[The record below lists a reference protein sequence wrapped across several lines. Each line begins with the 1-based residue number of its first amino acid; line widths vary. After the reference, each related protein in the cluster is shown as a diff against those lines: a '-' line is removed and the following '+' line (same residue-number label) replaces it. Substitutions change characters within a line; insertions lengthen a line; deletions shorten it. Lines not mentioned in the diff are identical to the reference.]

1 MSIITPMEN
10 LLKNKNILVGVTG
23 SIAIYK
29 ALELIRLFVKA
40 GANVRVVMSE
50 EAKKFVTPLTFEA
63 VSSNAVLHAGSEN
76 WSSDLNHIGV
86 GQWADLFVI
95 APATANTIN
104 KLSNGIADN
113 LLLQSALAYDRV
125 KIIAPAANTKMYE
138 NPVTQAS
145 FKMLKLLNYK
155 VVEPQSKVLV
165 CNVEGKGAL
174 AEVSDIFYASCR
186 ELLKDEFWENRKVVV
201 TGGGTI
207 ERIDSV
213 RYISNFSS
221 GKMAKNLA
229 LALYLKGASVCL
241 LTTKEFDDLPKEI
254 YQIEIE
260 SADELKEYL
269 IDCIRSA
276 KKGVLTKPTLMD
288 DSTPILIQKKPYL
301 FMAAAV
307 SDYLPKFPQEGKLK
321 KEMLGDEW
329 NLVLKKNEDILKSID
344 KEGIIAIGFKAEKDE
359 KEALKNAKEM
369 LLSKNLD
376 AVCLNILRDENNFG
390 SDLNEIEFVTRDGV
404 KKLPLKDKLS
414 ISFEILE
421 EAKKLDDNGD
431 K

>member
-1 MSIITPMEN
+1 MNN

-29 ALELIRLFVKA
+29 SLELIRLFVKA
-40 GANVRVVMSE
+40 GANVRVVLSD
-50 EAKKFVTPLTFEA
+50 EALKFISPITFEA
-63 VSSNAVLHAGSEN
+63 LSSNKVLYKESED

-86 GQWADLFVI
+86 GEWADIFVI

-113 LLLQSALAYDRV
+113 LLLQSALAFDRV

-155 VVEPQSKVLV
+155 IVEPQSKVLV
-165 CNVEGKGAL
+165 CKVEGKGAL
-174 AEVSDIFYASCR
+174 ADVEDIFFATVR
-186 ELLKDEFWENRKVVV
+186 ELLKDDFWENRKVVV

-207 ERIDSV
+207 EKIDSV

-221 GKMAKNLA
+221 GKMAKSLA
-229 LALYLKGASVCL
+229 LALYLKGASVCF
-241 LTTKEFDDLPKEI
+241 LTTKKFDDLPKEI
-254 YQIEIE
+254 YQLDVE
-260 SADELKEYL
+260 SALEMKEYL
-269 IDCIRSA
+269 TDCIRSA

-288 DSTPILIQKKPYL
+288 DSIPQNILKKPYL

-307 SDYLPKFPQEGKLK
+307 SDYTPKFPQEGKLK
-321 KEMLGDEW
+321 KEQLGDEW
-329 NLVLKKNEDILKSID
+329 TLVLKRNEDILKTID
-344 KEGIIAIGFKAEKDE
+344 KSEIVSIGFKAEKDE
-359 KEALKNAKEM
+359 EKALENAKNM
-369 LLSKNLD
+369 LVEKNLD
-376 AVCLNILRDENNFG
+376 AVCLNVLKENNDFG
-390 SDLNEIEFVTRDGV
+390 SDLNEIDFITKGGV
-404 KKLPLKDKLS
+404 KKLSLKEKLL

-421 EAKKLDDNGD
+421 EAKRLDDNGN
-431 K
+431 

>member
-1 MSIITPMEN
+1 MNN

-29 ALELIRLFVKA
+29 SLELIRLFVKA
-40 GANVRVVMSE
+40 GANVRVVLSD
-50 EAKKFVTPLTFEA
+50 EALKFISPITFEA
-63 VSSNAVLHAGSEN
+63 LSSNKVLYKESED
-76 WSSDLNHIGV
+76 WSGDLNHIGV
-86 GQWADLFVI
+86 GEWADIFVI

-113 LLLQSALAYDRV
+113 LLLQSALAFDRV

-155 VVEPQSKVLV
+155 IVEPQSKVLV
-165 CNVEGKGAL
+165 CKVEGKGAL
-174 AEVSDIFYASCR
+174 ADVEDIFFATVR
-186 ELLKDEFWENRKVVV
+186 ELLKDNFWENRKVVV

-221 GKMAKNLA
+221 GKMAKSLA
-229 LALYLKGASVCL
+229 LALYLKGASVCF
-241 LTTKEFDDLPKEI
+241 LTTKKFDDLPKEI
-254 YQIEIE
+254 YQLDVE
-260 SADELKEYL
+260 SALEMKEYL

-288 DSTPILIQKKPYL
+288 DSIPQNVLKKPYL

-307 SDYLPKFPQEGKLK
+307 SDYTPKFPQEGKLK
-321 KEMLGDEW
+321 KEQLGDEW
-329 NLVLKKNEDILKSID
+329 TLVLKRNEDILKTID
-344 KEGIIAIGFKAEKDE
+344 KSEIVSIGFKAEKDE
-359 KEALKNAKEM
+359 EKALENAKNM
-369 LLSKNLD
+369 LVEKNLD
-376 AVCLNILRDENNFG
+376 AVCLNVLKENNDFG
-390 SDLNEIEFVTRDGV
+390 SDLNEIDFITKSGV
-404 KKLPLKDKLS
+404 KKLSLKEKLL

-421 EAKKLDDNGD
+421 EAKRLDDNGN
-431 K
+431 

>member
-1 MSIITPMEN
+1 MNN

-29 ALELIRLFVKA
+29 SLELIRLFVKA
-40 GANVRVVMSE
+40 GANVRVVLSD
-50 EAKKFVTPLTFEA
+50 EALKFISPITFEA
-63 VSSNAVLHAGSEN
+63 LSSNKVLYKESED

-86 GQWADLFVI
+86 GEWADIFVI

-113 LLLQSALAYDRV
+113 LLLQSALAFDRV

-155 VVEPQSKVLV
+155 IVEPQSKVLV
-165 CNVEGKGAL
+165 CKVEGKGAL
-174 AEVSDIFYASCR
+174 ADVEDIFFATVR
-186 ELLKDEFWENRKVVV
+186 ELLKDNFWENRKVVV

-221 GKMAKNLA
+221 GKMAKSLA
-229 LALYLKGASVCL
+229 LALYLKGASVCF
-241 LTTKEFDDLPKEI
+241 LTTKKFDDLPKEI
-254 YQIEIE
+254 YQLDVE
-260 SADELKEYL
+260 SALEMKEYL

-288 DSTPILIQKKPYL
+288 DSIPQNILKKPYL

-307 SDYLPKFPQEGKLK
+307 SDYTPKFPQEGKLK
-321 KEMLGDEW
+321 KEQLGDEW
-329 NLVLKKNEDILKSID
+329 TLVLKRNEDILKTID
-344 KEGIIAIGFKAEKDE
+344 KSEIVSIGFKAEKDE
-359 KEALKNAKEM
+359 EKALENAKNM
-369 LLSKNLD
+369 LVEKNLD
-376 AVCLNILRDENNFG
+376 AVCLNVLKENNDFG
-390 SDLNEIEFVTRDGV
+390 SDLNEIDFITKGGV
-404 KKLPLKDKLS
+404 KKLSLKEKLL

-421 EAKKLDDNGD
+421 EAKRLDDNGN
-431 K
+431 

>member
-1 MSIITPMEN
+1 MNN

-29 ALELIRLFVKA
+29 SLELIRLFVKA
-40 GANVRVVMSE
+40 GANVRVVLSD
-50 EAKKFVTPLTFEA
+50 EALKFISPITFEA
-63 VSSNAVLHAGSEN
+63 LSSNKVLYKESED

-86 GQWADLFVI
+86 GEWADIFVI

-113 LLLQSALAYDRV
+113 LLLQSALAFDRV

-155 VVEPQSKVLV
+155 IVEPQSKVLV
-165 CNVEGKGAL
+165 CKVEGKGAL
-174 AEVSDIFYASCR
+174 ADVEDIFFATVR
-186 ELLKDEFWENRKVVV
+186 ELLKDDFWENRKVVV

-221 GKMAKNLA
+221 GKMAKSLA
-229 LALYLKGASVCL
+229 LALYLKGASVCF
-241 LTTKEFDDLPKEI
+241 LTTKKFDDLPKEI
-254 YQIEIE
+254 YQLDVE
-260 SADELKEYL
+260 SALEMKEYL
-269 IDCIRSA
+269 TDCIRSA

-288 DSTPILIQKKPYL
+288 DSIPQNILKKPYL

-307 SDYLPKFPQEGKLK
+307 SDYTPKFPQEGKLK
-321 KEMLGDEW
+321 KEQLGDEW
-329 NLVLKKNEDILKSID
+329 TLVLKRNEDILKTID
-344 KEGIIAIGFKAEKDE
+344 KNKIVSIGFKAEKDE
-359 KEALKNAKEM
+359 KKALENAKNM
-369 LLSKNLD
+369 LVEKNLD
-376 AVCLNILRDENNFG
+376 AVCLNVLKENNDFG
-390 SDLNEIEFVTRDGV
+390 SDLNEIDFITKSGV
-404 KKLPLKDKLS
+404 KKLSLKEKLL

-421 EAKKLDDNGD
+421 EAKRLDDNGN
-431 K
+431 

>member
-1 MSIITPMEN
+1 MNN

-29 ALELIRLFVKA
+29 SLELIRLFVKA
-40 GANVRVVMSE
+40 GANVRVVLSD
-50 EAKKFVTPLTFEA
+50 EALKFISPITFEA
-63 VSSNAVLHAGSEN
+63 LSSNKVLYKESED

-86 GQWADLFVI
+86 GEWADIFVI

-113 LLLQSALAYDRV
+113 LLLQSALAFDRV

-155 VVEPQSKVLV
+155 IVEPQSKVLV
-165 CNVEGKGAL
+165 CKVEGKGAL
-174 AEVSDIFYASCR
+174 ADVEDIFFATVR
-186 ELLKDEFWENRKVVV
+186 ELLKDDFWENRKVVV

-221 GKMAKNLA
+221 GKMAKSLA
-229 LALYLKGASVCL
+229 LALYLKGASVCF
-241 LTTKEFDDLPKEI
+241 LTTKKFDDLPKEI
-254 YQIEIE
+254 YQLDVE
-260 SADELKEYL
+260 SALEMKEYL
-269 IDCIRSA
+269 TDCIRSA

-288 DSTPILIQKKPYL
+288 DSIPQNILKKPYL

-307 SDYLPKFPQEGKLK
+307 SDYTPKFPQEGKLK
-321 KEMLGDEW
+321 KEQLGDEW
-329 NLVLKKNEDILKSID
+329 TLVLKRNEDILKTID
-344 KEGIIAIGFKAEKDE
+344 KNKIVSIGFKAEKDE
-359 KEALKNAKEM
+359 EKALENAKNM
-369 LLSKNLD
+369 LVEKNLD
-376 AVCLNILRDENNFG
+376 AVCLNVLKENNDFG
-390 SDLNEIEFVTRDGV
+390 SDLNEIDFITKSGV
-404 KKLPLKDKLS
+404 KKLSLKEKLL

-421 EAKKLDDNGD
+421 EAKRLDDNGN
-431 K
+431 

>member
-1 MSIITPMEN
+1 MNN

-29 ALELIRLFVKA
+29 SLELIRLFVKA
-40 GANVRVVMSE
+40 GANVRVVLSD
-50 EAKKFVTPLTFEA
+50 EALKFISPITFEA
-63 VSSNAVLHAGSEN
+63 LSSNKVLYKESED

-86 GQWADLFVI
+86 GEWADIFVI

-113 LLLQSALAYDRV
+113 LLLQSALAFDRV

-155 VVEPQSKVLV
+155 IVEPQSKVLV
-165 CNVEGKGAL
+165 CKVEGKGAL
-174 AEVSDIFYASCR
+174 ADVEDIFFATVR
-186 ELLKDEFWENRKVVV
+186 ELLKDDFWENRKVVV

-221 GKMAKNLA
+221 GKMAKSLA
-229 LALYLKGASVCL
+229 LALYLKGASVCF
-241 LTTKEFDDLPKEI
+241 LTTKKFDDLPKEI
-254 YQIEIE
+254 YQLDVE
-260 SADELKEYL
+260 SALEMKEYL
-269 IDCIRSA
+269 TDCIRSA

-288 DSTPILIQKKPYL
+288 DSIPQNILKKPYL

-307 SDYLPKFPQEGKLK
+307 SDYTPKFPQEGKLK
-321 KEMLGDEW
+321 KEQLGDEW
-329 NLVLKKNEDILKSID
+329 TLVLKRNEDILKTID
-344 KEGIIAIGFKAEKDE
+344 KSEIVSIGFKAEKDE
-359 KEALKNAKEM
+359 EKALENAKNM
-369 LLSKNLD
+369 LVEKNLD
-376 AVCLNILRDENNFG
+376 AVCLNVLKENNDFG
-390 SDLNEIEFVTRDGV
+390 SDLNEIDFITKSGV
-404 KKLPLKDKLS
+404 KKLSLKEKLL

-421 EAKKLDDNGD
+421 EAKRLDDNGN
-431 K
+431 

>member
-1 MSIITPMEN
+1 MNN

-29 ALELIRLFVKA
+29 SLELIRLFVKA
-40 GANVRVVMSE
+40 GANVRVVLSD
-50 EAKKFVTPLTFEA
+50 EALKFISPITFEA
-63 VSSNAVLHAGSEN
+63 LSSNKVLYKESED

-86 GQWADLFVI
+86 GEWADIFVI

-113 LLLQSALAYDRV
+113 LLLQSALAFDRV

-155 VVEPQSKVLV
+155 IVEPQNKVLV
-165 CNVEGKGAL
+165 CKVEGKGAL
-174 AEVSDIFYASCR
+174 ADVEDIFFATVR
-186 ELLKDEFWENRKVVV
+186 ELLKDDFWENRKVVV

-221 GKMAKNLA
+221 GKMAKSLA
-229 LALYLKGASVCL
+229 LALYLKGASVCF
-241 LTTKEFDDLPKEI
+241 LTTKKFDDLPKEI
-254 YQIEIE
+254 YQLDVE
-260 SADELKEYL
+260 SALEMKEYL
-269 IDCIRSA
+269 TDCIRSA

-288 DSTPILIQKKPYL
+288 DSIPQNILKKPYL

-307 SDYLPKFPQEGKLK
+307 SDYTPKFPQEGKLK
-321 KEMLGDEW
+321 KEQLGDEW
-329 NLVLKKNEDILKSID
+329 TLVLKRNEDILKTID
-344 KEGIIAIGFKAEKDE
+344 KNKIVSIGFKAEKDE
-359 KEALKNAKEM
+359 EKALENAKNM
-369 LLSKNLD
+369 LVEKNLD
-376 AVCLNILRDENNFG
+376 AVCLNVLKENNDFG
-390 SDLNEIEFVTRDGV
+390 SDLNEIDFITKSGV
-404 KKLPLKDKLS
+404 KKLSLKEKLL

-421 EAKKLDDNGD
+421 EAKRLDDNGN
-431 K
+431 

>member
-1 MSIITPMEN
+1 MSIITAMNN

-29 ALELIRLFVKA
+29 SLELIRLFIKA
-40 GANVRVVMSE
+40 GANVRVVLSD
-50 EAKKFVTPLTFEA
+50 EALKFISPITFEA
-63 VSSNAVLHAGSEN
+63 LSSNKVLYKESED

-86 GQWADLFVI
+86 GEWADIFVI

-113 LLLQSALAYDRV
+113 LLLQSALAFDRV

-155 VVEPQSKVLV
+155 IVEPQSKVLV
-165 CNVEGKGAL
+165 CKVEGKGAL
-174 AEVSDIFYASCR
+174 ADVEDIFFATVR
-186 ELLKDEFWENRKVVV
+186 ELLKDNFWENRKVVV

-221 GKMAKNLA
+221 GKMAKSLA
-229 LALYLKGASVCL
+229 LALYLKGASVCF
-241 LTTKEFDDLPKEI
+241 LTTKKFDDLPKEI
-254 YQIEIE
+254 YQLDVE
-260 SADELKEYL
+260 SALEMKEYL
-269 IDCIRSA
+269 TDCIRSA

-288 DSTPILIQKKPYL
+288 DSIPQNILKKPYL

-307 SDYLPKFPQEGKLK
+307 SDYTPKFPQEGKLK
-321 KEMLGDEW
+321 KEQLGDEW
-329 NLVLKKNEDILKSID
+329 TLVLKRNEDILKTID
-344 KEGIIAIGFKAEKDE
+344 KNKIVSIGFKAEKDE
-359 KEALKNAKEM
+359 EKALENAKNM
-369 LLSKNLD
+369 LVEKNLD
-376 AVCLNILRDENNFG
+376 AVCLNVLKENNDFG
-390 SDLNEIEFVTRDGV
+390 SDLNEIDFITKSGV
-404 KKLPLKDKLS
+404 KKLSLKEKLL

-421 EAKKLDDNGD
+421 EAKRLDDNGN
-431 K
+431 

>member
-1 MSIITPMEN
+1 MNN

-29 ALELIRLFVKA
+29 SLELIRLFVKA
-40 GANVRVVMSE
+40 GANVRVVLSD
-50 EAKKFVTPLTFEA
+50 EALKFISPITFEA
-63 VSSNAVLHAGSEN
+63 LSSNKVLYKESED

-86 GQWADLFVI
+86 GEWADIFVI

-113 LLLQSALAYDRV
+113 LLLQSALAFDRV

-155 VVEPQSKVLV
+155 IVEPQSKVLV
-165 CNVEGKGAL
+165 CKVEGKGAL
-174 AEVSDIFYASCR
+174 ADVEDIFFATVR
-186 ELLKDEFWENRKVVV
+186 ELLKDDFWENRKVVV

-221 GKMAKNLA
+221 GKMAKSLA
-229 LALYLKGASVCL
+229 LALYLKGASVCF
-241 LTTKEFDDLPKEI
+241 LTTKKFDDLPKEI
-254 YQIEIE
+254 YQLDVE
-260 SADELKEYL
+260 SALEMKEYL
-269 IDCIRSA
+269 TDCIRSA

-288 DSTPILIQKKPYL
+288 DSIPQNILKKPYL

-307 SDYLPKFPQEGKLK
+307 SDYTPKFPQEGKLK
-321 KEMLGDEW
+321 KEQLGDEW
-329 NLVLKKNEDILKSID
+329 TLVLKRNEDILKTID
-344 KEGIIAIGFKAEKDE
+344 KSEIVSIGFKAEKDE
-359 KEALKNAKEM
+359 EKALENAKNM
-369 LLSKNLD
+369 LVEKNLD
-376 AVCLNILRDENNFG
+376 AVCLNVLKENNDFG
-390 SDLNEIEFVTRDGV
+390 SDLNEIDFITKGGV
-404 KKLPLKDKLS
+404 KKLSLKEKLL

-421 EAKKLDDNGD
+421 EAKRLDDNGN
-431 K
+431 

>member
-1 MSIITPMEN
+1 MNN

-29 ALELIRLFVKA
+29 SLELIRLFVKA
-40 GANVRVVMSE
+40 GANVRVVLSD
-50 EAKKFVTPLTFEA
+50 EALKFISPITFEA
-63 VSSNAVLHAGSEN
+63 LSSNKVLYKESED
-76 WSSDLNHIGV
+76 WSGDLNHIGI
-86 GQWADLFVI
+86 GEWADIFVI

-113 LLLQSALAYDRV
+113 LLLQSALAFDRV

-155 VVEPQSKVLV
+155 IVEPQSKVLV
-165 CNVEGKGAL
+165 CKVEGKGAL
-174 AEVSDIFYASCR
+174 ADVEDIFFATVR
-186 ELLKDEFWENRKVVV
+186 ELLKDNFWENRKVVV

-221 GKMAKNLA
+221 GKMAKSLA
-229 LALYLKGASVCL
+229 LALYLKGASVCF
-241 LTTKEFDDLPKEI
+241 LTTKKFDDLPKEI
-254 YQIEIE
+254 YQLDVE
-260 SADELKEYL
+260 SALEMKEYL
-269 IDCIRSA
+269 TDCIRSA

-288 DSTPILIQKKPYL
+288 DGIPQNVLKKPYL

-307 SDYLPKFPQEGKLK
+307 SDYTPKFPQEGKLK
-321 KEMLGDEW
+321 KEQLGDEW
-329 NLVLKKNEDILKSID
+329 TLVLKRNEDILKMID
-344 KEGIIAIGFKAEKDE
+344 KSEIVSIGFKAEKDE
-359 KEALKNAKEM
+359 EKALENAKNM
-369 LLSKNLD
+369 LVEKNLD
-376 AVCLNILRDENNFG
+376 AVCLNILKENNDFG
-390 SDLNEIEFVTRDGV
+390 SDLNEIDFITKSGV
-404 KKLPLKDKLS
+404 KKLSLKEKLL

-421 EAKKLDDNGD
+421 EAKRLDDNGN
-431 K
+431 

>member
-1 MSIITPMEN
+1 MNN

-29 ALELIRLFVKA
+29 SLELIRLFVKA
-40 GANVRVVMSE
+40 GANVRVVLSD
-50 EAKKFVTPLTFEA
+50 EALKFISPITFEA
-63 VSSNAVLHAGSEN
+63 LSSNKVLYKESED
-76 WSSDLNHIGV
+76 WSGDLNHIGV
-86 GQWADLFVI
+86 GEWADIFVI

-113 LLLQSALAYDRV
+113 LLLQSALAFDRV

-155 VVEPQSKVLV
+155 IVEPQSKVLV
-165 CNVEGKGAL
+165 CKVEGKGAL
-174 AEVSDIFYASCR
+174 ADVEDIFFATVR
-186 ELLKDEFWENRKVVV
+186 ELLKDNFWENRKVVV

-221 GKMAKNLA
+221 GKMAKSLA
-229 LALYLKGASVCL
+229 LALYLKGASVCF
-241 LTTKEFDDLPKEI
+241 LTTKKFDDLPKEI
-254 YQIEIE
+254 YQLDVE
-260 SADELKEYL
+260 SALEMKEYL

-288 DSTPILIQKKPYL
+288 DSIPQNVLKKPYL

-307 SDYLPKFPQEGKLK
+307 SDYTPKFPQEGKLK
-321 KEMLGDEW
+321 KEHIGDEW
-329 NLVLKKNEDILKSID
+329 TLVLKRNEDILKTINKSEIVS
-344 KEGIIAIGFKAEKDE
+344 IGFKAEKNEE
-359 KEALKNAKEM
+359 KALENAKNM
-369 LLSKNLD
+369 LVEKNLD
-376 AVCLNILRDENNFG
+376 AVCLNVLKENNDFG
-390 SDLNEIEFVTRDGV
+390 SDLNEIDFITKGGV
-404 KKLPLKDKLS
+404 KKLSLKEKLL

-421 EAKKLDDNGD
+421 EAKRLDDNGN
-431 K
+431 

>member
-1 MSIITPMEN
+1 MNN

-29 ALELIRLFVKA
+29 SLELIRLFVKA
-40 GANVRVVMSE
+40 GANVRVVLSD
-50 EAKKFVTPLTFEA
+50 EALKFISPITFEA
-63 VSSNAVLHAGSEN
+63 LSSNKVLYKESED

-86 GQWADLFVI
+86 GEWADIFVI

-113 LLLQSALAYDRV
+113 LLLQSALAFDRV

-155 VVEPQSKVLV
+155 IVEPQSKVLV
-165 CNVEGKGAL
+165 CKVEGKGAL
-174 AEVSDIFYASCR
+174 ADVEDIFFATVR
-186 ELLKDEFWENRKVVV
+186 ELLKDDFWENRKVVV

-207 ERIDSV
+207 EKIDSV

-221 GKMAKNLA
+221 GKMAKSLA
-229 LALYLKGASVCL
+229 LALYLKGASVCF
-241 LTTKEFDDLPKEI
+241 LTTKKFDDLPKEI
-254 YQIEIE
+254 YQLDVE
-260 SADELKEYL
+260 SALEMKEYL
-269 IDCIRSA
+269 TDCIRSA

-288 DSTPILIQKKPYL
+288 DSIPQNILKKPYL

-307 SDYLPKFPQEGKLK
+307 SDYTPKFPQEGKLK
-321 KEMLGDEW
+321 KEQLGDEW
-329 NLVLKKNEDILKSID
+329 TLVLKRNEDILKTID
-344 KEGIIAIGFKAEKDE
+344 KSEIVSIGFKAEKDE
-359 KEALKNAKEM
+359 EKALENAKNM
-369 LLSKNLD
+369 LVEKNLD
-376 AVCLNILRDENNFG
+376 AVCLNVLKENNDFG
-390 SDLNEIEFVTRDGV
+390 SDLNEIDFITKSGV
-404 KKLPLKDKLS
+404 KKLSLKEKLL

-421 EAKKLDDNGD
+421 EAKRLDDNGN
-431 K
+431 

>member
-1 MSIITPMEN
+1 MNN

-29 ALELIRLFVKA
+29 SLELIRLFVKA
-40 GANVRVVMSE
+40 GANVRVVLSD
-50 EAKKFVTPLTFEA
+50 EALKFISPITFEA
-63 VSSNAVLHAGSEN
+63 LSSNKVLYKESED
-76 WSSDLNHIGV
+76 WSGDLNHIGV
-86 GQWADLFVI
+86 GEWADIFVI

-113 LLLQSALAYDRV
+113 LLLQSALAFDRV

-155 VVEPQSKVLV
+155 IVEPQSKVLV
-165 CNVEGKGAL
+165 CKVEGKGAL
-174 AEVSDIFYASCR
+174 ADVEDIFFATVR
-186 ELLKDEFWENRKVVV
+186 ELLKDDFWENRKVVV

-221 GKMAKNLA
+221 GKMAKSLA
-229 LALYLKGASVCL
+229 LALYLKGASVCF
-241 LTTKEFDDLPKEI
+241 LTTKKFDDLPKEI
-254 YQIEIE
+254 YQLDVE
-260 SADELKEYL
+260 SALEMKEYL
-269 IDCIRSA
+269 TDCIRSA

-288 DSTPILIQKKPYL
+288 DSIPQNVLKKPYL

-307 SDYLPKFPQEGKLK
+307 SDYTPKFPQEGKLK
-321 KEMLGDEW
+321 KEQFGDEW
-329 NLVLKKNEDILKSID
+329 TLVLKRNEDILKTID
-344 KEGIIAIGFKAEKDE
+344 KSEIVSIGFKAEKDE
-359 KEALKNAKEM
+359 EKALENAKNM
-369 LLSKNLD
+369 LVEKNLD
-376 AVCLNILRDENNFG
+376 AVCLNVLKENNDFG
-390 SDLNEIEFVTRDGV
+390 SDLNEIDFITKSGV
-404 KKLPLKDKLS
+404 KKLSLKEKLL

-421 EAKKLDDNGD
+421 EAKRLDDNGN
-431 K
+431 